1 MVGAAK
7 SAPSLVRVI
16 LAARRSADN
25 VAEATYLRPD
35 EVRTMLRLWLIAML
49 AAGTLAVVRD
59 HDLMHRTGLLGHC
72 AVTHSPTG
80 AKGSWQACD
89 KGVLN
94 GRPDLSSR
102 SCRS

>member
-1 MVGAAK
+1 
-7 SAPSLVRVI
+7 
-16 LAARRSADN
+16 
-25 VAEATYLRPD
+25 
-35 EVRTMLRLWLIAML
+35 MLRLWLIAML

-89 KGVLN
+89 KGILN
-94 GRPDLSSR
+94 GRPDLTSHA
-102 SCRS
+102 CRSVVRTGSIEYWRCPRRTVRSVQ